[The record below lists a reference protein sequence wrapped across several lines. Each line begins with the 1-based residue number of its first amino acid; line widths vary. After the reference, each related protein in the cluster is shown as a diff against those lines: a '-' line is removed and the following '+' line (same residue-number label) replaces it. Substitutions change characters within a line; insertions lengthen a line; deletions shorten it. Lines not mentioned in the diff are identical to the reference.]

1 MNSEELKNLI
11 ESARIEKGISQREL
25 AKLTGISRSTL
36 NDLINGKIKKVDID
50 DLRKIAETLDM
61 SLQKLLKVAGYDE
74 MLFYFSK
81 DKYANKSS
89 KDLKEMIKTYEE
101 SQRELLEFDTEKRKK
116 VSDARQKLF
125 YTIEHLQIM
134 KDNKDSLY
142 TIDKAV
148 EDIQYA
154 FDELEFAEHKYDY
167 SKLPKKNKVI
177 EQKKKKIRSIKKY
190 KTKKQKNLF

>member
-11 ESARIEKGISQREL
+11 ESARVEKGISQREL

-50 DLRKIAETLDM
+50 DLRKIAETLDI
-61 SLQKLLKVAGYDE
+61 SLQNLLKVAGYDE

-167 SKLPKKNKVI
+167 SKLPKKN
-177 EQKKKKIRSIKKY
+177 
-190 KTKKQKNLF
+190 

>member
-1 MNSEELKNLI
+1 
-11 ESARIEKGISQREL
+11 
-25 AKLTGISRSTL
+25 
-36 NDLINGKIKKVDID
+36 
-50 DLRKIAETLDM
+50 
-61 SLQKLLKVAGYDE
+61 
-74 MLFYFSK
+74 
-81 DKYANKSS
+81 
-89 KDLKEMIKTYEE
+89 MIKTYEE

-167 SKLPKKNKVI
+167 RKLSYRTKKSKNSFY
-177 EQKKKKIRSIKKY
+177 KKI
-190 KTKKQKNLF
+190 

>member
-11 ESARIEKGISQREL
+11 ESARVEKGISQREL

-50 DLRKIAETLDM
+50 DLRKITETLDM

-134 KDNKDSLY
+134 KDDKDSLY

-167 SKLPKKNKVI
+167 SKLPKKN
-177 EQKKKKIRSIKKY
+177 
-190 KTKKQKNLF
+190 